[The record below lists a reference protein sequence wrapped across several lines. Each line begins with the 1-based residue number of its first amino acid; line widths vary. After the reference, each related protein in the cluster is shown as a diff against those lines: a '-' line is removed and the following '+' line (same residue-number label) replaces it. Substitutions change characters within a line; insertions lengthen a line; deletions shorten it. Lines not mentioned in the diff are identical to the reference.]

1 MKERILE
8 IIAAQ
13 FTMDVASLNPKM
25 DFRDDLNA
33 DSIDLVELIMTMEDE
48 FGIQVSDDDIKKLNT
63 IEDVIDYVEE
73 LEIKNWKI

>member
-8 IIAAQ
+8 IIAAL
-13 FTMDVASLNPKM
+13 FTMDVASLNPKI

-73 LEIKNWKI
+73 LEIEN

>member
-1 MKERILE
+1 MKEKILE

-13 FTMDVASLNPKM
+13 FTMDVENLNSKM

-63 IEDVIDYVEE
+63 IEDVIDYIED
-73 LEIKNWKI
+73 LEIEHWKI

>member
-48 FGIQVSDDDIKKLNT
+48 FGIQVSDDDIKNLNT

-73 LEIKNWKI
+73 LEIENWKI

>member
-1 MKERILE
+1 MKEKILE

-73 LEIKNWKI
+73 LEIEN

>member
-73 LEIKNWKI
+73 LEIEN

>member
-1 MKERILE
+1 MKEKILE

-13 FTMDVASLNPKM
+13 FTMDVENLNPKM

-33 DSIDLVELIMTMEDE
+33 DSIDLVELIMTIEDE

-63 IEDVIDYVEE
+63 IEDVIDYIED
-73 LEIKNWKI
+73 LEIEH

>member
-13 FTMDVASLNPKM
+13 FTMDVSSLNPKM

-73 LEIKNWKI
+73 LEIEN

>member
-1 MKERILE
+1 MKEKILE

-13 FTMDVASLNPKM
+13 FTMDVENLNPKM

-48 FGIQVSDDDIKKLNT
+48 FGIQVSDDDIKTLNT
-63 IEDVIDYVEE
+63 IEDVIDYIED
-73 LEIKNWKI
+73 LEIEH

>member
-1 MKERILE
+1 MKERVLE

-13 FTMDVASLNPKM
+13 FTMDVESLNPKM

-73 LEIKNWKI
+73 LEIDN

>member
-1 MKERILE
+1 
-8 IIAAQ
+8 
-13 FTMDVASLNPKM
+13 M

-73 LEIKNWKI
+73 LEIEN

>member
-48 FGIQVSDDDIKKLNT
+48 FGIQVSDDDIKKM
-63 IEDVIDYVEE
+63 
-73 LEIKNWKI
+73 

>member
-73 LEIKNWKI
+73 LEIENWKI

>member
-1 MKERILE
+1 MKEKILE

-13 FTMDVASLNPKM
+13 FTMDVENLNPKM

-63 IEDVIDYVEE
+63 IEIGRAHV
-73 LEIKNWKI
+73 

>member
-48 FGIQVSDDDIKKLNT
+48 FGIQVSDGDIKKLNT

-73 LEIKNWKI
+73 LEIEN

>member
-63 IEDVIDYVEE
+63 IEDIIDYVEE
-73 LEIKNWKI
+73 LEVEN

>member
-48 FGIQVSDDDIKKLNT
+48 FGIQVSDDDIKNLNT

-73 LEIKNWKI
+73 LEIEN

>member
-13 FTMDVASLNPKM
+13 FTMGVASLNPKM

-73 LEIKNWKI
+73 LEIEN

>member
-8 IIAAQ
+8 MIAAQ
-13 FTMDVASLNPKM
+13 FTMDIASLNPKM

-73 LEIKNWKI
+73 LEIEN